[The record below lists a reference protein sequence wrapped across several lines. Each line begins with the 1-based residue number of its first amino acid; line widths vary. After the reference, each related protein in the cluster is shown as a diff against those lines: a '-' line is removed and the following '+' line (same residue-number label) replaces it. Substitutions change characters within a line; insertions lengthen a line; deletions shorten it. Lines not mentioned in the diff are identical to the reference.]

1 MNNPARRLDR
11 LEQHTREHDLNAI
24 VVKAAAHAGISPH
37 ELMSEAQAVADRAQA
52 IGDDAALEEFAH
64 AAGTTAAALRAE
76 AERIVMEVDTR

>member
-1 MNNPARRLDR
+1 MSTERRLDR
-11 LEQHTREHDLNAI
+11 LEQQTQEHDLNAMI
-24 VVKAAAHAGISPH
+24 GKIAAHTGISPH

-76 AERIVMEVDTR
+76 AERIGMEMDTL